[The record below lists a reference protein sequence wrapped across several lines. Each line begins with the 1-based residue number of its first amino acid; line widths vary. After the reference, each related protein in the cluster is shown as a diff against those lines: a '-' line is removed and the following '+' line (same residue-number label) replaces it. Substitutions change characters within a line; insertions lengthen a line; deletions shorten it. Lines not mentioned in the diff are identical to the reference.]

1 MSCTNTDPV
10 EIHECQEGGI
20 RGDPDKDV
28 IVSTPPP
35 PRHRLHIMGIQ
46 TAVKP
51 LYLTQ
56 VVRLPIRPL
65 SGHQGTICGEAVSGT
80 SQRFPNLL
88 LCSLLDGS
96 DLM

>member
-35 PRHRLHIMGIQ
+35 PPSFTHYGDSDGRQATVSYPGCKIAYKAALWS
-46 TAVKP
+46 
-51 LYLTQ
+51 
-56 VVRLPIRPL
+56 
-65 SGHQGTICGEAVSGT
+65 SGNNLRRGCERNISTVS
-80 SQRFPNLL
+80 QFAALL
-88 LCSLLDGS
+88 AFR
-96 DLM
+96 